1 MNQKASVPPH
11 PNSKRPAHQSGLA
24 ALSLAA
30 LGIVFGDIGTS
41 PLYTLKTVL
50 SMTGGRPTPE
60 VVLGVLSLIVWTL
73 IIIVTVKYVVFA
85 MSIDNDGEGGILALM
100 SLLGIKKHQR
110 PIITV
115 VGVFGAALIYGDGAI
130 TPAISVLSALE
141 GLNIATPAVK
151 PYVLPAAVVILV
163 SLFAIQPQGT
173 ARIGKAFGPI
183 MCLWF
188 LGIAVLGIAGVAR
201 HPGVLAALNPIYG
214 LRYLLS
220 NGFASFLVLGGVFL
234 CVTGAEALYADMGH
248 FGSRPIRFAWSSVV
262 LPSLLLNYAGQSAIV
277 LEGTPTNDN
286 IFYRLCPESLLIPFV
301 VLATIATVIASQSII
316 TGAFSMTR
324 QAIQLGW
331 LPRLRI
337 VQTSEEGYGQIYV
350 GVINWL
356 LMIVTV
362 GLTLLFGKSDNLAAA
377 YGIAVSATMML
388 TSGLLFVAMREIW
401 GWNLWASAVVAGLFL
416 GIDLSFFLANLAKLS
431 QGGYVPL
438 LLAGSVYGMML
449 IWHRGS
455 NLVARRLNE
464 HTVPV
469 EEFMNSIKAEN
480 IPRVPGTGVFLTRT
494 ERDTPPVM
502 IWHVKHNRALQENL
516 FALNAITES
525 IPWIKNS
532 ERLVVTEVQ
541 PNYWHA
547 TARFGFME
555 KPDIPTALKQACVQN
570 SSLNLGDVVYYVG
583 QGTIVLRVDRGGKSN
598 WENALFVAMERN
610 SVHVSDFFQLP
621 NDSVVLIGRQIVI

>member
-1 MNQKASVPPH
+1 MSQKASIPTH
-11 PNSKRPAHQSGLA
+11 PDSTLPVGRSGLA
-24 ALSLAA
+24 ALGLAA

-50 SMTGGRPTPE
+50 SMTIGGPTPD
-60 VVLGVLSLIVWTL
+60 VVFGVLSLIVWTL
-73 IIIVTVKYVVFA
+73 IIITSVKYVVVA

-100 SLLGIKKHQR
+100 SLLCIKKHQQ
-110 PIITV
+110 PIIV
-115 VGVFGAALIYGDGAI
+115 AIGLFGAALIYGDGAI

-163 SLFAIQPQGT
+163 ALFAIQPQGT

-188 LGIAVLGIAGVAR
+188 LAIAVLGLVGIAR
-201 HPGVLAALNPIYG
+201 HPAVLAALNPLYG
-214 LRYLLS
+214 LRYLFS
-220 NGFASFLVLGGVFL
+220 NGYASFLVLGGVFL

-248 FGSRPIRFAWSSVV
+248 FGSRPIRFAWSGIV

-277 LEGTPTNDN
+277 LEGTPTTGN
-286 IFYRLCPESLLIPFV
+286 IFYRLCPEPLLIPFV
-301 VLATIATVIASQSII
+301 VLATIATIIASQSII

-350 GVINWL
+350 GVVNWL
-356 LMIVTV
+356 LMVVTV
-362 GLTLLFGKSDNLAAA
+362 GLTLFFGKSDNLAGA

-388 TSGLLFVAMREIW
+388 TSGLLFIAMREVW
-401 GWNLWASAVVAGLFL
+401 GWSLLTSAAVAGVFL
-416 GIDLSFFLANLAKLS
+416 CIDACFFLANLVKVA

-438 LLAGSVYGMML
+438 LLAALVYGIML

-455 NLVARRLNE
+455 IKVAQRLGE
-464 HTVPV
+464 QIITVD
-469 EEFMNSIKAEN
+469 EFMRWIKSQN
-480 IPRVPGTGVFLTRT
+480 IPRVPGTAVFLTRT
-494 ERDTPPVM
+494 ARDAPPVM

-516 FALNAITES
+516 FVLNAVTES

-532 ERLVVTEVQ
+532 ERLLVTEVQ
-541 PNYWHA
+541 PNYWRA

-555 KPDIPTALKQACVQN
+555 KPDIPAVLKQACLQN
-570 SSLNLGDVVYYVG
+570 HSLKLGDVVYYVG
-583 QGTIVLRVDRGGKSN
+583 HGTIVPRDDGRGLPK
-598 WENALFVAMERN
+598 WQEALYIAMERN
-610 SVHVSDFFQLP
+610 SVHVSDFFRLP
-621 NDSVVLIGRQIVI
+621 NDSVVLIGRQVVI

>member
-1 MNQKASVPPH
+1 MSKKASMPT
-11 PNSKRPAHQSGLA
+11 RPDSRLPGGRSGLGA
-24 ALSLAA
+24 MGLAA

-50 SMTGGRPTPE
+50 SMTVGTPE

-73 IIIVTVKYVVFA
+73 IIITSVKYVTIA

-100 SLLGIKKHQR
+100 SLLCIKKHQQ
-110 PIITV
+110 PMIVAI
-115 VGVFGAALIYGDGAI
+115 GLFGAALIYGDGAI

-151 PYVLPAAVVILV
+151 PFVLPAAVGILV
-163 SLFAIQPQGT
+163 ALFTIQPQGT

-183 MCLWF
+183 MGLWF
-188 LGIAVLGIAGVAR
+188 LAVAVMGIAGIAR
-201 HPGVLAALNPIYG
+201 HPAVLAALNPLYG
-214 LRYLLS
+214 LRYLFS

-248 FGSRPIRFAWSSVV
+248 FGSRPIRFAWSGIV
-262 LPSLLLNYAGQSAIV
+262 LPSLFLNYAGQSAIV
-277 LEGTPTNDN
+277 LEGTPRTEN
-286 IFYRLCPESLLIPFV
+286 IFYRLCPEPLLIPFV
-301 VLATIATVIASQSII
+301 ILATVATIIASQSII

-356 LMIVTV
+356 LMLVTV
-362 GLTLLFGKSDNLAAA
+362 SLTLFFGKSDNLAAA

-388 TSGLLFVAMREIW
+388 TSGLLFIAMRDVW
-401 GWNLWASAVVAGLFL
+401 GWSLWMSAAVAGGFL
-416 GIDLSFFLANLAKLS
+416 CIDASFFLANLVKVA
-431 QGGYVPL
+431 QGGYVSL
-438 LLAGSVYGMML
+438 LLATFVYAIML

-455 NLVARRLNE
+455 IAVGQRLNE
-464 HTVPV
+464 EMIPV
-469 EEFMNSIKAEN
+469 EEFMSSIKAQN

-494 ERDTPPVM
+494 THDAPPVM

-516 FALNAITES
+516 FVLNAVAES
-525 IPWIKNS
+525 IPWIRNS
-532 ERLVVTEVQ
+532 ERLLVTELL
-541 PNYWHA
+541 PNYWRA

-555 KPDIPTALKQACVQN
+555 KPDIPAVLKQACLQRQ
-570 SSLNLGDVVYYVG
+570 SLDLGEVVYYVG
-583 QGTIVLRVDRGGKSN
+583 RGTIVLRDNARGLRK
-598 WENALFVAMERN
+598 WQNALYIAMERN
-610 SVHVSDFFQLP
+610 SIHVSDFFRLP
-621 NDSVVLIGRQIVI
+621 NDSVVLIGRQVAI